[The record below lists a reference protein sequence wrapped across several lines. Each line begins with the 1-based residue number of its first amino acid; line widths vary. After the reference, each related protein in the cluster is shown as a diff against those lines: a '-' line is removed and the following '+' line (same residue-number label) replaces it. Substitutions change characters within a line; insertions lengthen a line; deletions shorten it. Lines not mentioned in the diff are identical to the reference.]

1 MTSLL
6 ERRKGAGSKELVVA
20 PFPQVNLL
28 PNEILIARGL
38 KVVKR
43 LLALAV
49 IAVIAVLMLAIAW
62 MFLGEKNATADLDAA
77 KDHTEELRI
86 EEEKYAEVPIV
97 MNALATAQGAR
108 LLGFSTEVMWRAHL
122 EAISA
127 VLPEGI
133 SIAQIT
139 MSGATP
145 TTPAAVPATPLQ
157 QPSVD
162 ILNLTL
168 RSLTV
173 PTTADLILALDGVP
187 GLGDAWVSS
196 ATIGEAEDGTVF
208 YDVIASVQVRDAA
221 LANRFLTEES
231 AQ

>member
-6 ERRKGAGSKELVVA
+6 DRRKGAGKTELVVA
-20 PFPQVNLL
+20 RFPQVNLL

-49 IAVIAVLMLAIAW
+49 IAVIAVLILAIVW

-86 EEEKYAEVPIV
+86 EEAKYAEVPIV

-108 LLGFSTEVMWRAHL
+108 LFGFSTEVMWRAHL
-122 EAISA
+122 EAVTA

-133 SIAQIT
+133 SVAQFT

-145 TTPAAVPATPLQ
+145 TSGAAVTANPIQ
-157 QPSVD
+157 QPSVE
-162 ILNLTL
+162 ILSFTL
-168 RSLTV
+168 RSLTI
-173 PTTADLILALDGVP
+173 PTTADLILALNGVP
-187 GLGDAWVSS
+187 GLGDAWVSN

-208 YDVIASVQVRDAA
+208 YDVTASVQVRETA